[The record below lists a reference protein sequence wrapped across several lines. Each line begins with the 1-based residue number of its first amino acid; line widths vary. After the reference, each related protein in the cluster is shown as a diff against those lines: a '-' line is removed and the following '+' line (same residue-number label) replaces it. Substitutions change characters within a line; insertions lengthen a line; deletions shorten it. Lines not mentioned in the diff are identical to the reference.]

1 MFAAP
6 SGQPAGHPMTE
17 RSGYVLE
24 TLREGAEFTHYR
36 GRQHGRPVLVVALTA
51 KQPSPQSLRRLEH
64 EYSLEADLDP
74 AWASRP
80 LALTR
85 HEGRTMLVLEDP
97 GGVPLDRILDRC
109 QGQPIELSR
118 FLRIAIGLTAA
129 LGQVHRRGLIHKDI
143 KPANVLVD
151 VEGGRAWLTGLGIAS
166 RLPRE
171 RQAPETPEVI
181 AGTLAYMAPEQT
193 GRMNRSIDSRTDLYA
208 LGITFYEMLTGTLPF
223 KATNPMGWVHCHM
236 ARQAEPPAE
245 RAKHIPEVLS
255 SLVMKLLAK
264 TAEERYQTAAGL
276 EADLRR
282 CETEWQAN
290 HRIAAFSLGLHDLPD
305 RLLIPER
312 LYGREREVA
321 VLIAAYDGVV
331 AHGTTELVLV
341 SGYSGIGKSSI
352 VNELHKVLVPPRG
365 MFASGKFDQYKR
377 DNPYATLAQAFQNL
391 VRPILGQGEAKL
403 SRWKYSLQEALGAN
417 GALIINLIP
426 ELELIIG
433 KQPPVADL
441 SPLETQKRFQMVF
454 RRFVGVFA
462 RREHPLALFLD
473 DLQWLDA
480 ATLDLLEHLVT
491 HPDVRYLLVVGAY
504 RDNEVRPF
512 DPLMRTLDEI
522 RRSTARVSEIALAP
536 LALHDIECLIADS
549 LHCDRAHTRP
559 LSQLVQQKTAG
570 NPFFVIQFISVLAEE
585 GLIAFDRGRKTW
597 DWDLARICAKGFTD
611 NVVDL
616 MVGKLRRLPN
626 MTLDALKLLACLGSS
641 AAIATLSMSGGESES
656 SIDSRMWE
664 AARAGLV
671 LRQNGS
677 YAFLHDRVR
686 EAAYSLISVDQRV
699 ANHLRIGRCLAA
711 SMSDEALTQQVFD
724 VVNQFN
730 QGVAL
735 ISDSEEIKLVADLN
749 RRAGNKAEASTAY
762 ASACR
767 YFAAGTALLGPSGWA
782 DCYDLAFD
790 LALGLAECTYLS
802 SRFDEAEAL
811 VAELLHR
818 AASTIDEAAAYRLK
832 INLHVV
838 KSEYRQAVDCAL
850 ECLRLF
856 GIDMPAHPSADEVR
870 AEHRKIWRNLGDR
883 QIETLIDLPRTSSPE
898 VRAAMRVL
906 TALTSPAFFT
916 DKNLF
921 YLHVCQMVNLGLAQ
935 GMTNASPH
943 GYGWL
948 GWILCYEFR
957 RRDDGYRF
965 GKLALDLVEK
975 RGFNL
980 DPAKVQYAMGLI
992 VSWMKP
998 LAISIGFFRAACRSG
1013 VETGD
1018 LIYATYAAGE
1028 VLIRLIL
1035 TGVALDEVWRES
1047 ERLMG
1052 FANKIGFR
1060 DGTNLIVSQQRFV
1073 AAMRGRTASLSTFSD
1088 SAFDERAFET
1098 ELTADRMSLMVAWY
1112 WILKIGARFLSGDYA
1127 QALDALERAKQLLW
1141 ATPGEI
1147 QLLDYHFYSAL
1158 TLASLAAQQPGQRSE
1173 RLARVKEH
1181 WGQLR
1186 EWMQGV
1192 PETFSSAAALV
1203 EAEIARIE
1211 DRDLDAM
1218 RSYERAIHE
1227 AREHGPVQHEALA
1240 NELAAQFYAAR
1251 GFEKIAHLYLR
1262 DARYCY
1268 LRWGAEGKVRQLEEI
1283 HPHLRE
1289 KPIPA
1294 SPTFGAR
1301 LEHLEVA
1308 TVVSASQAVSG
1319 EIVLGKLIEMLMK
1332 IAVEHAGAERGL
1344 LVLPRGN
1351 EQRIEA
1357 EATVGP
1363 DAVTVRLLGTPLTS
1377 SELPYSILQ
1386 YVARTQDSVILD
1398 DASAPSPFSA
1408 DQYIR
1413 HKRARSVLCLPL
1425 VKQAKLI
1432 GLLYL
1437 ENNLAAGIFTPQRI
1451 ALLELLASQAAISL
1465 ENAHLYSELTIE
1477 NRIRRQAEEDLRR
1490 SEVYL
1495 AEAQR
1500 LSQTGSF
1507 GWTPSS
1513 GTIYWS
1519 DETFRIFEFEPPTMP
1534 TVDLIMEQRVH
1545 AEDVGSLRQVV
1556 ERASRDGQDFAHEH
1570 RLRMPDGR
1578 VKHIHVVS
1586 HAVRNEAGDVD
1597 FVGAV
1602 MDVTAAKE
1610 TEDRIRFA
1618 QAEREQL
1625 EQRLRQ
1631 GEKMEAVGRLA
1642 GGIAHDFNNVL
1653 AGVFAYGEM
1662 LFDETPADS
1671 PLKRYAKN
1679 VLTAATRGR
1688 ALVEQILAYSR
1699 SQLGKRAPVDVTH
1712 VVAETLELLRGSLP
1726 ADIRLESSAPEL
1738 PLIVIGDAT
1747 QLHQVVMNVCSNA
1760 IQAMSET
1767 GALRVALDAPDL
1779 FAERALS
1786 HGTLGPGRYVRLT
1799 IEDSGCGMDPAT
1811 LARIFEPFFTTKEI
1825 GRGTGLGLSLVY
1837 AIIADA
1843 GGAIDV
1849 QSALERGSTFT
1860 IYLARAEAALVAAGE
1875 TAPPLPRGSGER
1887 VLLVEDEESLL
1898 ALAVEVLMRLGYE
1911 PVPFSDSH
1919 AALAAFKADP
1929 RSFDVV
1935 ITDDVMP
1942 GLTGTGL
1949 ATLLRRQRPDLPIV
1963 LVSGYTGPALTQQTL
1978 AAGVSELLAKPLQSR
1993 QIAAALARVLHR
2005 HV

>member
-1 MFAAP
+1 
-6 SGQPAGHPMTE
+6 MTE
-17 RSGYVLE
+17 RFGYVLE

-36 GRQHGRPVLVVALTA
+36 GRQHGRPFPVLVVALTA
-51 KQPSPQSLRRLEH
+51 ERPSPHSLRRLEH
-64 EYSLEADLDP
+64 EYSLEAELDP

-97 GGVPLDRILDRC
+97 GGVPLDRILDWS
-109 QGQPIELSR
+109 QGRPMKLTR
-118 FLRIAIGLTAA
+118 FLRIAIGLTTA

-151 VEGGRAWLTGLGIAS
+151 VESGGAWLTGFGIAS

-193 GRMNRSIDSRTDLYA
+193 GRMNRSIDSRSDLYA
-208 LGITFYEMLTGTLPF
+208 LGVTFYEMLTGTLPF
-223 KATNPMGWVHCHM
+223 KATDPMGWVHCHI
-236 ARQAEPPAE
+236 ARRPDPPGE
-245 RAKHIPEVLS
+245 RVKQIPDVVS
-255 SLVMKLLAK
+255 SLVVKLLAK

-282 CETEWQAN
+282 CQTEWQA
-290 HRIAAFSLGLHDLPD
+290 HRRIAVFPLGMHDLPD

-312 LYGREREVA
+312 LYGREREIG
-321 VLIAAYDGVV
+321 VLVAAYDRVV

-341 SGYSGIGKSSI
+341 SGYSGIGKSSV

-365 MFASGKFDQYKR
+365 LFASGKFDQYKR
-377 DNPYATLAQAFQNL
+377 DIPYATLAQAIQNL
-391 VRPILGQGEAKL
+391 IRPILGQSEAKI
-403 SRWKYSLQEALGAN
+403 SRWQYSLQDALGAN

-462 RREHPLALFLD
+462 RQEHPLALFLD

-491 HPDVRYLLVVGAY
+491 HPEVRYLLLVGAY

-512 DPLMRTLDEI
+512 DPLMQTFEEI
-522 RRSTARVSEIALAP
+522 RRSATRVSEVALAP
-536 LALHDIECLIADS
+536 LALHDVERLIADS
-549 LHCDRAHTRP
+549 LHCEREHAQP
-559 LSQLVQQKTAG
+559 LSQLVQEKTAG
-570 NPFFVIQFISVLAEE
+570 NPFFVIQFISALADE
-585 GLIAFDRGRKTW
+585 GLIEFDRSTEAW
-597 DWDLARICAKGFTD
+597 IWDLARIRAKGFTD

-616 MVGKLRRLPN
+616 MVGKLRRLPK
-626 MTLDALKLLACLGSS
+626 MTVDALKLLACLGST
-641 AAIATLSMSGGESES
+641 AEIATLGMIGGAVESTV
-656 SIDSRMWE
+656 DSHMWE

-671 LRQNGS
+671 LRRDTS
-677 YAFLHDRVR
+677 YAFLHDRVQ
-686 EAAYSLISVDQRV
+686 EAAYSLISADQRV

-711 SMSDEALTQQVFD
+711 AMSNEALTQQVFE

-730 QGVAL
+730 HGIVL
-735 ISDSEEIKLVADLN
+735 ISDSEEIDLVADLN
-749 RRAGNKAEASTAY
+749 RRAGNKAKASTAY
-762 ASACR
+762 AAACR
-767 YFAAGTALLGPSGWA
+767 YFASGMALLGPSGWTTR
-782 DCYDLAFD
+782 YDLAFD
-790 LALGLAECTYLS
+790 LALGLADCTYLS
-802 SRFDEAEAL
+802 SRFDEAEEL

-818 AASTIDEAAAYRLK
+818 AASAIDKAAAYRLR

-838 KSEYRQAVDCAL
+838 KSQYRQAVDSAL

-856 GIDMPAHPSADEVR
+856 GIHLPARPSGDEVH
-870 AEHRKIWRNLGDR
+870 AEYQKIWRNLGDR
-883 QIETLIDLPRTSSPE
+883 QIESLIDLPRTSSPE
-898 VRAAMRVL
+898 VHAAMRVL
-906 TALTSPAFFT
+906 TALTSPAFLT
-916 DKNLF
+916 DRNLHH
-921 YLHVCQMVNLGLAQ
+921 LHVCQMVNLSLTR

-948 GWILCYEFR
+948 GWSLCYEFR
-957 RRDDGYRF
+957 RYDDGYRF
-965 GKLALDLVEK
+965 GKLALDLVDK
-975 RGFNL
+975 RGFDV
-980 DPAKVQYAMGLI
+980 DPTKVHYAMGLI

-998 LAISIGFFRAACRSG
+998 LAISIDFFRAAFRSG
-1013 VETGD
+1013 AETGD
-1018 LIYATYAAGE
+1018 LIYATYAASE
-1028 VLIRLIL
+1028 VIIRLIL

-1047 ERLMG
+1047 ETLMD
-1052 FANKIGFR
+1052 FAVKTGFR
-1060 DGTNLIVSQQRFV
+1060 DATDMVVSQRRFV
-1073 AAMRGRTASLSTFSD
+1073 AAMRGRTAGVSTFSD
-1088 SAFDERAFET
+1088 AAFDERAFEAD
-1098 ELTADRMSLMVAWY
+1098 LTADRLPLMAAWY

-1127 QALDALERAKQLLW
+1127 QALEALEKAKQLLW
-1141 ATPGEI
+1141 STPGEI

-1158 TLASLAAQQPGQRSE
+1158 TLASLVATQQPEQRSDW
-1173 RLARVKEH
+1173 LARIKEH
-1181 WGQLR
+1181 WEQLQ
-1186 EWMQGV
+1186 EWMQGA
-1192 PETFSSAAALV
+1192 PETFASAAALV
-1203 EAEIARIE
+1203 EAEVARIE
-1211 DRDLDAM
+1211 DRELDAM
-1218 RSYERAIHE
+1218 RLYERAIQE
-1227 AREHGPVQHEALA
+1227 ARAHGPIQNEGLA
-1240 NELAAQFYAAR
+1240 NELAAQFYAAH

-1268 LRWGAEGKVRQLEEI
+1268 LRWGAEGKVRQLEEA

-1289 KPIPA
+1289 KPISA
-1294 SPTFGAR
+1294 SATIGASVEQ
-1301 LEHLEVA
+1301 LDVG
-1308 TVVSASQAVSG
+1308 TVVRASQAVSG
-1319 EIVLGKLIEMLMK
+1319 EIVLGKLIETLIR
-1332 IAVEHAGAERGL
+1332 IAVEHAGAQRGL
-1344 LVLPRGN
+1344 LVLARGN

-1357 EATVGP
+1357 EATIGP
-1363 DAVTVRLLGTPLTS
+1363 DAVTVRLLGTPLTP

-1398 DASAPSPFSA
+1398 DALAPTPFSA
-1408 DQYIR
+1408 DEYIR
-1413 HKRARSVLCLPL
+1413 HTRARSVLCLPL

-1437 ENNLAAGIFTPQRI
+1437 ENNLAPGVFTPQRI
-1451 ALLELLASQAAISL
+1451 VLLELLASQAAISL
-1465 ENAHLYSELTIE
+1465 ENAHLYGELTVE

-1513 GTIYWS
+1513 GRIYWS
-1519 DETFRIFEFEPPTMP
+1519 DETFRIFEYERAITPTSELLM
-1534 TVDLIMEQRVH
+1534 DQRVH
-1545 AEDVGSLRQVV
+1545 PEDVAGLRQVV

-1570 RLRMPDGR
+1570 RLQMPDGR
-1578 VKHIHVVS
+1578 VKHIHVVA
-1586 HAVRNEAGDVD
+1586 HATRNETGGVD

-1602 MDVTAAKE
+1602 MDVSRTKE
-1610 TEDRIRFA
+1610 TENRVRLA

-1631 GEKMEAVGRLA
+1631 AEKMEAVGRLA

-1662 LFDETPADS
+1662 LFEETAEDS

-1679 VLTAATRGR
+1679 VLTAASRGR

-1699 SQLGKRAPVDVTH
+1699 SQLGKRAPVDLAQ
-1712 VVAETLELLRGSLP
+1712 VVAETLEMLRGSLA
-1726 ADIRLESSAPEL
+1726 ADVRLESSAPEL

-1747 QLHQVVMNVCSNA
+1747 QLHQVVMNLCSNG
-1760 IQAMSET
+1760 IQAMN
-1767 GALRVALDAPDL
+1767 GAGTLRVALEAEDL

-1786 HGTLGPGRYVRLT
+1786 HGSLVPGRYVRLT
-1799 IEDSGCGMDPAT
+1799 IQDKGSGMEAAT

-1837 AIIADA
+1837 AIVTDA

-1849 QSALERGSTFT
+1849 QSALEQGSTFS
-1860 IYLARAEAALVAAGE
+1860 IYLARTEAALVAADE
-1875 TAPPLPRGSGER
+1875 AAAPLPRGNGER
-1887 VLLVEDEESLL
+1887 VLLVEDEASLL
-1898 ALAVEVLMRLGYE
+1898 ALMAEVLERLGYQ
-1911 PVPFSDSH
+1911 PVSFSGGH
-1919 AALAAFKADP
+1919 AALAAFEAAP

-1949 ATLLRRQRPDLPIV
+1949 ATALRRRRPDLPIV
-1963 LVSGYTGPALTQQTL
+1963 LMSGYTGPALTQQAL
-1978 AAGVSELLAKPLQSR
+1978 AAGVSELLVKPLLSR
-1993 QIAAALARVLHR
+1993 QIATTLDRVLHHNETVR
-2005 HV
+2005 

>member
-1 MFAAP
+1 
-6 SGQPAGHPMTE
+6 MTE

-51 KQPSPQSLRRLEH
+51 EQPSPQSLRRLEH
-64 EYSLEADLDP
+64 EYSLEAELDL

-85 HEGRTMLVLEDP
+85 HDGRTMLVLEDP

-109 QGQPIELSR
+109 QGQPMELGR
-118 FLRIAIGLTAA
+118 FLRIAGGLTAA

-143 KPANVLVD
+143 KPANILVD
-151 VEGGRAWLTGLGIAS
+151 VESGQAWLTGLGIAS

-193 GRMNRSIDSRTDLYA
+193 GRMNRSIDSRSDLYA
-208 LGITFYEMLTGTLPF
+208 LGVTFYEMLTGILPF
-223 KATNPMGWVHCHM
+223 KATSPMGWVHCHI

-245 RAKHIPEVLS
+245 RVQHIPEVLS

-282 CETEWQAN
+282 CETEWQA
-290 HRIAAFSLGLHDLPD
+290 HRRIAAFPLGSHDLPE
-305 RLLIPER
+305 RLLILER

-321 VLIAAYDGVV
+321 ALVAAYEDVV

-341 SGYSGIGKSSI
+341 SGYSGIGKSSV

-365 MFASGKFDQYKR
+365 LFASGKFDQYKR
-377 DNPYATLAQAFQNL
+377 DHPYATLAQAFQNL
-391 VRPILGQGEAKL
+391 IRPILGQSEVKL
-403 SRWKYSLQEALGAN
+403 SRWQYSLQEALGAN
-417 GALIINLIP
+417 GALIVNLIP

-441 SPLETQKRFQMVF
+441 SPLETQQRFQMVF

-491 HPDVRYLLVVGAY
+491 HPEVRYPLVVGAY

-536 LALHDIECLIADS
+536 LDLHDIESLIADS
-549 LHCDRAHTRP
+549 LRCERTHTQP
-559 LSQLVQQKTAG
+559 LSQLVQEKTAG

-616 MVGKLRRLPN
+616 MVGKLKRLPD
-626 MTLDALKLLACLGSS
+626 TTVDALKLLACLGNS
-641 AAIATLSMSGGESES
+641 AAIATLSMSGGGTET
-656 SIDSRMWE
+656 SIDSHMWE
-664 AARAGLV
+664 AAHAGLV
-671 LRQNGS
+671 LRHDGS
-677 YAFLHDRVR
+677 YAFLHDRVQ

-699 ANHLRIGRCLAA
+699 ANHLRIGRRLAA
-711 SMSDEALTQQVFD
+711 AMSDEALTQQVFD

-730 QGVAL
+730 HGVAL
-735 ISDSEEIKLVADLN
+735 ICDSEEIKLVADLN
-749 RRAGNKAEASTAY
+749 RRAGTKAKAAAAH

-782 DCYDLAFD
+782 TSYDLAFD
-790 LALGLAECTYLS
+790 LALGLADCTYLS
-802 SRFDEAEAL
+802 TRFDEAEVL

-818 AASTIDEAAAYRLK
+818 AASTIDKAAAYRLK

-838 KSEYRQAVDCAL
+838 KSEYRRAVDSAL

-856 GIDMPAHPSADEVR
+856 GIDMPAHPSEDEVR

-883 QIETLIDLPRTSSPE
+883 QIESLIDLPGASSPE
-898 VRAAMRVL
+898 VRAAMRIL
-906 TALTSPAFFT
+906 TALTSPAFCT
-916 DKNLF
+916 DRNLF
-921 YLHVCQMVNLGLAQ
+921 YLQVCQMVNLSLVH

-948 GWILCYEFR
+948 GWILCHEFR
-957 RRDDGYRF
+957 RHDDGYRF
-965 GKLALDLVEK
+965 GKLALDLVEQ

-998 LAISIGFFRAACRSG
+998 LAISIDFFRAAFRSG

-1018 LIYATYAAGE
+1018 LIYATYAASE

-1047 ERLMG
+1047 DRLMG

-1060 DGTNLIVSQQRFV
+1060 DATDLIVSQQRFI
-1073 AAMRGRTASLSTFSD
+1073 AAMRGRTESVSTFSD
-1088 SAFDERAFET
+1088 SAFDERAFEAALT
-1098 ELTADRMSLMVAWY
+1098 EDRMPLMAAWY
-1112 WILKIGARFLSGDYA
+1112 WILKIGARFLSGDHA
-1127 QALDALERAKQLLW
+1127 QALDALEKAKQLLW

-1158 TLASLAAQQPGQRSE
+1158 TLASLAAQQPGQRGE

-1192 PETFSSAAALV
+1192 PETFAGAAALV

-1227 AREHGPVQHEALA
+1227 AREHGPIQHEGLA

-1262 DARYCY
+1262 DARHCY
-1268 LRWGAEGKVRQLEEI
+1268 LRWGAEGKVRQLDEV
-1283 HPHLRE
+1283 HSHLRE

-1301 LEHLEVA
+1301 LEHLEVG
-1308 TVVSASQAVSG
+1308 TVVRASQAVSG
-1319 EIVLGKLIEMLMK
+1319 EIVLGKLIETLMR
-1332 IAVEHAGAERGL
+1332 IAVEHAGAQRGL

-1351 EQRIEA
+1351 EQRVAA
-1357 EATVGP
+1357 EATIGP

-1377 SELPYSILQ
+1377 SELPCSILQ
-1386 YVARTQDSVILD
+1386 YVARTRDSVILD
-1398 DASAPSPFSA
+1398 DASAPTPFSA

-1413 HKRARSVLCLPL
+1413 RKRARSLLCLPL

-1451 ALLELLASQAAISL
+1451 VLLELLASQAAISL
-1465 ENAHLYSELTIE
+1465 ENAHLYSELTAE

-1490 SEVYL
+1490 GEAYL

-1519 DETFRIFEFEPPTMP
+1519 DETFRIFEYDRATTPTAH
-1534 TVDLIMEQRVH
+1534 LIMEQRVH
-1545 AEDVGSLRQVV
+1545 AEDVGGLRQVV
-1556 ERASRDGQDFAHEH
+1556 ERASRDGQDFAHQH

-1578 VKHIHVVS
+1578 VKHIHVVA
-1586 HAVRNEAGDVD
+1586 HATRNQAGDVD

-1631 GEKMEAVGRLA
+1631 AEKMEAVGRLA

-1662 LFDETPADS
+1662 LFEETPADS
-1671 PLKRYAKN
+1671 PLKRYARN

-1699 SQLGKRAPVDVTH
+1699 SQLGKRVPVDVTH

-1726 ADIRLESSAPEL
+1726 ADIGLESSAPEF
-1738 PLIVIGDAT
+1738 PLIVIGDT
-1747 QLHQVVMNVCSNA
+1747 THLHQVVMNVCSNA
-1760 IQAMSET
+1760 IQAMN
-1767 GALRVALDAPDL
+1767 GAGTLRVALDAAEL
-1779 FAERALS
+1779 YAERALS
-1786 HGTLGPGRYVRLT
+1786 HGTLRPGRYVRLT
-1799 IEDSGCGMDPAT
+1799 IQDSGSGMDQAT

-1837 AIIADA
+1837 AIVTDA

-1849 QSALERGSTFT
+1849 QSVLEQGSTFA
-1860 IYLARAEAALVAAGE
+1860 IYLARTEAALDAPSEAP
-1875 TAPPLPRGSGER
+1875 PPLPRGNGER

-1898 ALAVEVLMRLGYE
+1898 ALTAEVLERLGYQ
-1911 PVPFSDSH
+1911 PVSFSSSH
-1919 AALAAFKADP
+1919 AALAAFKAEP

-1963 LVSGYTGPALTQQTL
+1963 LVSGHSGPALTRQAL
-1978 AAGVSELLAKPLQSR
+1978 AAGVSDLLAKPLQSR
-1993 QIAAALARVLHR
+1993 QIAATLARVLHR
-2005 HV
+2005 HG

>member
-1 MFAAP
+1 
-6 SGQPAGHPMTE
+6 MTE
-17 RSGYVLE
+17 RPGYVLE

-36 GRQHGRPVLVVALTA
+36 GRQHGRPSPVLVVALTA
-51 KQPSPQSLRRLEH
+51 VQPSPQSLRRLEH
-64 EYSLEADLDP
+64 EYSLEAALDP

-109 QGQPIELSR
+109 QGQPIELTR
-118 FLRIAIGLTAA
+118 FLRIAIGLTTA

-143 KPANVLVD
+143 KPANILVD
-151 VEGGRAWLTGLGIAS
+151 MESGGAWLTGFGIAS

-171 RQAPETPEVI
+171 RQAPETPEMI

-193 GRMNRSIDSRTDLYA
+193 GRMNRSIDSRSDLYA
-208 LGITFYEMLTGTLPF
+208 LGVTFYEMLTGTLPF
-223 KATNPMGWVHCHM
+223 KATDPMGWVHCHI
-236 ARQAEPPAE
+236 ARQADPPRE
-245 RAKHIPEVLS
+245 RATEIPDVLS

-282 CETEWQAN
+282 CQAEWQT
-290 HRIAAFSLGLHDLPD
+290 HRRIAAFPLGMHDLPD

-312 LYGREREVA
+312 LYGREREVNI
-321 VLIAAYDGVV
+321 LIEAYGRVV
-331 AHGTTELVLV
+331 THGNTELVLV
-341 SGYSGIGKSSI
+341 SGYSGIGKSSV

-365 MFASGKFDQYKR
+365 LFASGKFDQYKR
-377 DNPYATLAQAFQNL
+377 DIPYATLAQAFRNL
-391 VRPILGQGEAKL
+391 IRPILGQSEAKL
-403 SRWKYSLQEALGAN
+403 SRWQYSLQEALGAN
-417 GALIINLIP
+417 GALIVNLVP

-433 KQPPVADL
+433 EQPPVADL
-441 SPLETQKRFQMVF
+441 SPVETQKRFQMVF
-454 RRFVGVFA
+454 RRFVAVFA
-462 RREHPLALFLD
+462 RQEHPLALFLD

-480 ATLDLLEHLVT
+480 ATLELLEHLVT
-491 HPDVRYLLVVGAY
+491 HPEVRYLLLVGAY

-512 DPLMRTLDEI
+512 DPLMRTLDGI
-522 RRSTARVSEIALAP
+522 RRSAARVSEVALAP
-536 LALHDIECLIADS
+536 LFLHDVERLVADS
-549 LHCDRAHTRP
+549 LHCEREHALP
-559 LSQLVQQKTAG
+559 LSQLVQEKTAG

-585 GLIAFDRGRKTW
+585 GLIAFDRSGKVW
-597 DWDLARICAKGFTD
+597 NWDLARIRAKGFTD

-616 MVGKLRRLPN
+616 MVGKLRRLPI
-626 MTLDALKLLACLGSS
+626 MTVEALKLLACLGSS
-641 AAIATLSMSGGESES
+641 AETATLGMIGGEIES
-656 SIDSRMWE
+656 SVDSHMWE

-671 LRQNGS
+671 LRQDGR
-677 YAFLHDRVR
+677 YAFLHDRVQ

-699 ANHLRIGRCLAA
+699 ANHLRIGRCLVAA
-711 SMSDEALTQQVFD
+711 MSNETLTQQIFD

-730 QGVAL
+730 HGIAL
-735 ISDSEEIKLVADLN
+735 ISDSDEIELVADLN
-749 RRAGNKAEASTAY
+749 LRAGSKAKASTAY

-767 YFAAGTALLGPSGWA
+767 YFAAGTALLGPSGWVTR
-782 DCYDLAFD
+782 YDLAFD

-802 SRFDEAEAL
+802 SRFDEAEDLA
-811 VAELLHR
+811 AELLHR
-818 AASTIDEAAAYRLK
+818 AVSTIDKAAAYRLR

-838 KSEYRQAVDCAL
+838 KSEYPQAVDSAL

-856 GIDMPAHPSADEVR
+856 GIDMPAHPSAGEV
-870 AEHRKIWRNLGDR
+870 HPVHQKIWRNLGDR
-883 QIETLIDLPRTSSPE
+883 QIESLIDLPRTSSPE

-906 TALTSPAFFT
+906 TALSSPASFT
-916 DKNLF
+916 DRNLF
-921 YLHVCQMVNLGLAQ
+921 YLHVCQMVNLSLTQ

-957 RRDDGYRF
+957 RYDDGYRF

-975 RGFNL
+975 RGFDV
-980 DPAKVQYAMGLI
+980 DPAQVQYTMGLI

-998 LAISIGFFRAACRSG
+998 LAISIDYFRAAFRSG

-1018 LIYATYAAGE
+1018 LIFATYGASQ
-1028 VLIRLIL
+1028 VVIRLIL
-1035 TGVALDEVWRES
+1035 TGVPLDEVWRES
-1047 ERLMG
+1047 ERFMD
-1052 FANKIGFR
+1052 FVSKIGFR
-1060 DGTNLIVSQQRFV
+1060 DATDLIVSQQRFV

-1088 SAFDERAFET
+1088 AAFDERVFEA
-1098 ELTADRMSLMVAWY
+1098 ELTADRMTVMVGWY

-1127 QALDALERAKQLLW
+1127 EALEAIEKAKQLLW
-1141 ATPGEI
+1141 ATRGEI

-1158 TLASLAAQQPGQRSE
+1158 TLASLVATQQPERRSE
-1173 RLARVKEH
+1173 WLAGIKVH
-1181 WGQLR
+1181 WEQLR

-1192 PETFSSAAALV
+1192 PGTFASAVALV

-1218 RSYERAIHE
+1218 RLYERAIQE
-1227 AREHGPVQHEALA
+1227 ARAHGPIQNEGLA
-1240 NELAAQFYAAR
+1240 NELAARFYAAR

-1262 DARYCY
+1262 EARYCY

-1283 HPHLRE
+1283 HSHLRE
-1289 KPIPA
+1289 KPIQA
-1294 SPTFGAR
+1294 SATIGAP
-1301 LEHLEVA
+1301 LEQLEVE
-1308 TVVSASQAVSG
+1308 TVVRASQAVSG
-1319 EIVLGKLIEMLMK
+1319 EIVLAKLIETLMR
-1332 IAVEHAGAERGL
+1332 IAVEHAGAQRGL

-1357 EATVGP
+1357 EATIGP
-1363 DAVTVRLLGTPLTS
+1363 DAVTVRLLGTPLTP

-1398 DASAPSPFSA
+1398 DASAPTPFSA
-1408 DQYIR
+1408 DEYVR
-1413 HKRARSVLCLPL
+1413 DKRARSVLCLPL

-1437 ENNLAAGIFTPQRI
+1437 ENNLAPGVFTPQRI
-1451 ALLELLASQAAISL
+1451 VLLELLASQAAISL
-1465 ENAHLYSELTIE
+1465 ENAHLYGELTVE

-1500 LSQTGSF
+1500 LSRTGSF

-1513 GTIYWS
+1513 GRIYWS
-1519 DETFRIFEFEPPTMP
+1519 DETFRIFEYEREITPTGELLM
-1534 TVDLIMEQRVH
+1534 DQRVH
-1545 AEDVGSLRQVV
+1545 PEDVAGLRQVV
-1556 ERASRDGQDFAHEH
+1556 ERAARDGQDFAHQH
-1570 RLRMPDGR
+1570 RLLMPDGR

-1586 HAVRNEAGDVD
+1586 HASRNETGDVD

-1602 MDVTAAKE
+1602 MDVTVAKE

-1631 GEKMEAVGRLA
+1631 AEKMEAVGRLA

-1662 LFDETPADS
+1662 LFEETPENS

-1679 VLTAATRGR
+1679 VLTAAARGR

-1699 SQLGKRAPVDVTH
+1699 SQLGKRAPVDVAH

-1726 ADIRLESSAPEL
+1726 ADIRLKSSASEL
-1738 PLIVIGDAT
+1738 PLVIIGDAT
-1747 QLHQVVMNVCSNA
+1747 QLHQVVMNLCSNA
-1760 IQAMSET
+1760 IQAMSGPGT
-1767 GALRVALDAPDL
+1767 LRVALDAADL
-1779 FAERALS
+1779 IAERALS
-1786 HGTLGPGRYVRLT
+1786 HGSLRPGRYVRLT
-1799 IEDSGCGMDPAT
+1799 IQDSGSGMDPAT

-1825 GRGTGLGLSLVY
+1825 GRGTGLGLALVY
-1837 AIIADA
+1837 AIVTDA

-1849 QSALERGSTFT
+1849 QSALGQGSTFT
-1860 IYLARAEAALVAAGE
+1860 IYLAWTEAAPVAAGG
-1875 TAPPLPRGSGER
+1875 AAAPLPRGNGER
-1887 VLLVEDEESLL
+1887 VLLVEDEATLL
-1898 ALAVEVLMRLGYE
+1898 AMAAEVLARLGYKA
-1911 PVPFSDSH
+1911 VPFSDAN
-1919 AALAAFKADP
+1919 AALAAFKAEP
-1929 RSFDVV
+1929 RSIDVV

-1942 GLTGTGL
+1942 GLTGTEL
-1949 ATLLRRQRPDLPIV
+1949 ASLLRLQRRDLPII
-1963 LVSGYTGPALTQQTL
+1963 LVSGDSGPALTRRAL
-1978 AAGVSELLAKPLQSR
+1978 AAGVSELLTKPLRSH
-1993 QIAAALARVLHR
+1993 QIATTLARVLR
-2005 HV
+2005 RND